1 MRRPAIVL
9 ASAFVLG
16 LAMASHFQ
24 SGNACSVTAGAIA
37 VGLFFAGARF
47 ARRDRLFAG
56 TASIV
61 AAFSLLGFS
70 AVAARS
76 EESRRRTLLPMFRS
90 VGERSFVTPSRV
102 EGRLRREPQRFPYAS
117 LLTLDAASIT
127 AEGVPLPVVGG
138 IRARVSGEKREG
150 LADLAAGDRVTLWGR
165 LEEPASFANPGGT
178 DATSFLER
186 ERIDL
191 YASVKSALLVEPASR
206 APFLASFLSRL
217 RIAAL
222 ERIRVSLGGRGRG
235 ETFGLIVALV
245 TGERAGLSASM
256 QELYRE
262 AGILHVIAIS
272 GAHVAIVALA
282 LYFVLRRLGAGEV
295 TTLYVLLVLLP
306 PYAAFCGGGAPVV
319 RAALT
324 ASAVTG
330 ARLLSLDGPRGNALA
345 LAALLLL
352 AWEPAWAS
360 DAGFQLS
367 FGAMAGILWL
377 SEPLAMRLGWLRGL
391 AGPMAA
397 TLAAQAAVVPITAW
411 HFHALTPAAPVAS
424 LVAIPLAGV
433 LTIQGFVL
441 VAVAG
446 VPIVQEIASFSA
458 WLVAF
463 LLTGTA
469 RLSTELP
476 HASVAIARPSA
487 FWIVSYFLCLA
498 AARLGSRRVRLVGLA
513 GLSGL
518 LLQLSFG
525 RGVQDHIHDREL
537 EITALDV
544 GHGDAIVVRLPEGGR
559 ILVDGGGL
567 VGSSLDIGR
576 RVILPY
582 LLDHGGRRLEAV
594 VATHAD
600 YDHVAGLA
608 AVVDS
613 MNVAEIWE
621 GPASPE
627 RGRSRSA
634 EALHTT
640 AARRSIPVRRLRA
653 GEVFERGE
661 VRFEILAAGGVPEL
675 STLETLL
682 PENERSVVMRLTYGT
697 SRVLL
702 TGDAGR
708 KLETVL
714 LRSAPERLEAEVLKV
729 GHHGSRGST
738 SSAFL
743 EAVAPRLAILSTRGG
758 TDRPLPATRVL
769 HRLRAFGIEY
779 LRTDECGAVSVFLDA
794 EGGLEVEMVR
804 D

>member
-1 MRRPAIVL
+1 
-9 ASAFVLG
+9 
-16 LAMASHFQ
+16 
-24 SGNACSVTAGAIA
+24 
-37 VGLFFAGARF
+37 
-47 ARRDRLFAG
+47 
-56 TASIV
+56 
-61 AAFSLLGFS
+61 
-70 AVAARS
+70 
-76 EESRRRTLLPMFRS
+76 
-90 VGERSFVTPSRV
+90 
-102 EGRLRREPQRFPYAS
+102 
-117 LLTLDAASIT
+117 
-127 AEGVPLPVVGG
+127 
-138 IRARVSGEKREG
+138 
-150 LADLAAGDRVTLWGR
+150 
-165 LEEPASFANPGGT
+165 
-178 DATSFLER
+178 
-186 ERIDL
+186 
-191 YASVKSALLVEPASR
+191 
-206 APFLASFLSRL
+206 
-217 RIAAL
+217 
-222 ERIRVSLGGRGRG
+222 
-235 ETFGLIVALV
+235 
-245 TGERAGLSASM
+245 
-256 QELYRE
+256 
-262 AGILHVIAIS
+262 
-272 GAHVAIVALA
+272 VALA

-295 TTLYVLLVLLP
+295 TTLYLLLVLLP

-345 LAALLLL
+345 LAALVLL
-352 AWEPAWAS
+352 AWEPEWIS

-377 SEPLAMRLGWLRGL
+377 AEPMALRLGWLRGL
-391 AGPMAA
+391 AGPTAA

-411 HFHALTPAAPVAS
+411 HFHALTPAAPLAS

-441 VAVAG
+441 VAVGG
-446 VPIVQEIASFSA
+446 VPIVREIAAFSA

-476 HASVAIARPSA
+476 LASIAVARPSA
-487 FWIVSYFLCLA
+487 LWIVSYFLCLA
-498 AARLGSRRVRLVGLA
+498 AARLGSRRVRLGGLVGLA
-513 GLSGL
+513 AL
-518 LLQLSFG
+518 LLQLPFG
-525 RGVQDHIHDREL
+525 SGVSKQRHDREL

-544 GHGDAIVVRLPEGGR
+544 GHGDAIVVRLPDGGR

-567 VGSSLDIGR
+567 VGSSLDVGR

-594 VATHAD
+594 VATHGD
-600 YDHVAGLA
+600 FDHVGGLA

-613 MNVAEIWE
+613 MTVGEVWE
-621 GPASPE
+621 GPASP
-627 RGRSRSA
+627 GAVKSRA
-634 EALHTT
+634 MKALHAT
-640 AARRSIPVRRLRA
+640 ADRNGIPVRRLRA
-653 GEVFERGE
+653 GEVFERGG

-675 STLETLL
+675 STPATLL
-682 PENERSVVMRLTYGT
+682 PENERSVVMRLTYGK

-714 LRSAPERLEAEVLKV
+714 LRGPPERLEAEVLKV

-743 EAVAPRLAILSTRGG
+743 EVVAPRLAILSTRGG
-758 TDRPLPATRVL
+758 TERPLPATRIL

-779 LRTDECGAVSVFLDA
+779 LRTDESGAVSVFLDA
-794 EGGLEVEMVR
+794 DGALEVETVR